1 MSAPSIQQPAT
12 GPSTGAVS
20 TPNQTPSSK
29 QFRGGIVTVIVGST
43 KEAFS
48 IHKDLLVFYSD
59 YFRAAFNGSF
69 TEATE
74 GRIELLDVQQDLFQD
89 FHGWLYTRKLLED
102 LGWFRLVDLWIFGD
116 RFQVPLLQNCVMDEI
131 FAKEKRDAR
140 LLLYRLP
147 LYWMSTVYVK
157 TVDGSPLRKAI
168 VELLAYHSVLED
180 EDGGIMTARKSH
192 NFTIEML
199 QDLVK
204 ELNAARKNYGKAPK
218 RDKCFFHVHGK
229 GSSGDLDATST
240 FHIQHSAS
248 SIQYLMPHNVRE
260 QLLNSS
266 HA

>member
-1 MSAPSIQQPAT
+1 MSAPSAQQPAT

-29 QFRGGIVTVIVGST
+29 EFRGKLVTIIVGSA

-74 GRIELLDVQQDLFQD
+74 GRVELLDVEQEVFQN
-89 FHGWLYTRKLLED
+89 FHAWLYTRKLLEP
-102 LGWFRLVDLWIFGD
+102 LGWCLLVDLWVFGD

-131 FAKEKRDAR
+131 FAKQKRDAE
-140 LLLYRLP
+140 LP
-147 LYWMSTVYVK
+147 LYWMWTAYAY

-168 VELLAYHSVLED
+168 IELLAYHSVLED
-180 EDGGIMTARKSH
+180 EVDGIMTSENSSH
-192 NFTIEML
+192 FTVEML

-204 ELNAARKNYGKAPK
+204 ELNAARKNKVRYGKPPK
-218 RDKCFFHVHGK
+218 RDECFFHVHGK
-229 GSSGDLDATST
+229 GSSRDLDATSA
-240 FHIQHSAS
+240 FYIQHF
-248 SIQYLMPHNVRE
+248 MPHNIRE
-260 QLLNSS
+260 QLLDSS